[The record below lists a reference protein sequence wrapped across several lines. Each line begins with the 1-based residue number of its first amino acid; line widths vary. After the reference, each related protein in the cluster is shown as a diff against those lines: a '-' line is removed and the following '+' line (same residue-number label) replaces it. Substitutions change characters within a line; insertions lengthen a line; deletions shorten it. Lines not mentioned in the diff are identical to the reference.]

1 MDCGLVLFLLC
12 CHGYLLKPWFIVVW
26 FFAHERLDRE
36 EDTEETL
43 SCTPGRAHPCA
54 GGEREGG
61 RAEMRGEEMREGEE
75 WEERGQK

>member
-1 MDCGLVLFLLC
+1 MDYGLVLFLLC

-54 GGEREGG
+54 GGGREGG